1 MEAAHRR
8 TRLLPQGSSGYE
20 VESSMDDAV
29 PPEEEGPPG
38 SLPVSKRGSLQQI
51 EDEAASALQ
60 AARRGL
66 RQTNSTITFGFQPR
80 EADERDS
87 QPRQP
92 SPPPGVLP
100 GAQ

>member
-8 TRLLPQGSSGYE
+8 TRLLPQSSSGYE
-20 VESSMDDAV
+20 AESSMDDAV

-38 SLPVSKRGSLQQI
+38 SLPVSKRGSMQQM
-51 EDEAASALQ
+51 EDEAASSLQ

-66 RQTNSTITFGFQPR
+66 RQTSNTIVFGFQPR
-80 EADERDS
+80 EADERDL
-87 QPRQP
+87 QPRRP

-100 GAQ
+100 GPQ